1 MIRERANRPTRDDGT
16 HIALELRVEGNH
28 LRHLSDPKLT
38 ALSYGEASDDTSHH
52 WTQRHWV

>member
-1 MIRERANRPTRDDGT
+1 MIRERANRPTRDGGA
-16 HIALELRVEGNH
+16 HIAPDLRAEADRF
-28 LRHLSDPKLT
+28 RHLSDPKLT